1 MIDTFDLRPPGQKLV
16 DLSNAG
22 LGDAVK
28 LAQPPAVLHG
38 VDGEAS
44 ARLQPA
50 QDRVEGRLRDLD
62 AAGEVLDDL
71 IAVGVP
77 PPQDGQDADVQE
89 SPLELWVDHCHTPF
103 HAVLYNA
110 QYHLSRGF
118 FPPTPEGALSGAERP
133 NFSHLDPSSN

>member
-77 PPQDGQDADVQE
+77 PPQDGQDADVQQ
-89 SPLELWVDHCHTPF
+89 SAFELRIDHTHAPF
-103 HAVLYNA
+103 RITLYNA
-110 QYHLSRGF
+110 LY
-118 FPPTPEGALSGAERP
+118 
-133 NFSHLDPSSN
+133 